1 MEFGVPKEVR
11 DLENRVGLAPGGVL
25 GLTRAGHSVYIQTD
39 AGTAAGF
46 SDEDY
51 RSAGAQIVYSAAE
64 AYGRADVV
72 AKIARPTYDEY
83 RHFRNGQTIFAF
95 FHLPVASPD
104 MYGALVEHE
113 ITAVSYELM
122 RDDNDQYPVLLSAS
136 EVAGRLAPTIA
147 GQLLSSN
154 VHEQGLSG
162 RGILLGGLAS
172 VPPASIVIIGGGT
185 LGVNA
190 ARAFLGMGAEVMLLD
205 RDINKLRAIE
215 ERFDGRVT
223 TMFANRYNLKRVVK
237 FADVLVGA
245 VMIPGQRAPI
255 IVTREMVKTMQAG
268 SVIIDYSI
276 DEGGCI
282 ETSRPTTLRD
292 PIFVAEDIFHYCV
305 PNITSAVARTAS
317 YAISN
322 AAMPY
327 LRALAEN
334 GLMAA
339 VKDHSALAEGIS
351 LYQGSI
357 VHPRLA
363 AALGRTITRPQFVE
377 DHDQDNGEIA

>member
-11 DLENRVGLAPGGVL
+11 DLENRVGLAPGSVL
-25 GLTRAGHSVYIQTD
+25 GLTRAGHSVYVQAD

-51 RSAGAQIVYSAAE
+51 REAGAQIVYSAAE

-72 AKIARPTYDEY
+72 AKIARPTDDEY
-83 RHFRNGQTIFAF
+83 RHFRNGQLIFAF

-104 MYGALVEHE
+104 LYGALVEHE

-122 RDDNDQYPVLLSAS
+122 RESNSQYPVLLSAS

-147 GQLLSSN
+147 GQLLCSN
-154 VHEQGLSG
+154 VKQGLRG
-162 RGILLGGLAS
+162 RGILLSGLAS

-185 LGVNA
+185 LGANA
-190 ARAFLGMGAEVMLLD
+190 ARAFLGMGAEVVLLD

-215 ERFDGRVT
+215 ERFNGRVT

-255 IVTREMVKTMQAG
+255 VVNREMVKTMRTG

-292 PIFVAEDIFHYCV
+292 PVFVTEGIFHHCV
-305 PNITSAVARTAS
+305 PNITSTVARTAS

-322 AAMPY
+322 AALPY
-327 LRALAEN
+327 LRAVAES
-334 GLMAA
+334 GLMVAA
-339 VKDHSALAEGIS
+339 KEYVALAEGIS
-351 LYQGSI
+351 LYQGNL
-357 VHPRLA
+357 VHPELA
-363 AALGRTITRPQFVE
+363 SALGRTITRPLFVE
-377 DHDQDNGEIA
+377 DRNRDHGGLS

>member
-11 DLENRVGLAPGGVL
+11 DLENRVGLAPGSVL
-25 GLTRAGHSVYIQTD
+25 GLTRAGHSVYMQAD
-39 AGTAAGF
+39 AGIGAGF

-51 RSAGAQIVYSAAE
+51 RDAGAQIVYSAAE

-72 AKIARPTYDEY
+72 AKIARPTTDEY
-83 RHFRNGQTIFAF
+83 RHFRSGQIIFAF

-122 RDDNDQYPVLLSAS
+122 REKNGQYPVLLSAS

-147 GQLLSSN
+147 GQLLCSS
-154 VHEQGLSG
+154 VKQGVRG
-162 RGILLGGLAS
+162 RGILLSGLAS

-185 LGVNA
+185 LGINA

-245 VMIPGQRAPI
+245 VMVPGQRAPI
-255 IVTREMVKTMQAG
+255 VVTREMVKTMRTG

-292 PIFVAEDIFHYCV
+292 SVFVTEGIFHHCV
-305 PNITSAVARTAS
+305 PNITSAVARTTS

-322 AAMPY
+322 AALPY
-327 LRALAEN
+327 LHAVAKN
-334 GLMAA
+334 GLIAA
-339 VKDHSALAEGIS
+339 VKDYAALAEGLS
-351 LYQGSI
+351 LYQGNL
-357 VHPRLA
+357 VHPELA
-363 AALGRTITRPQFVE
+363 AALGRTITRPRFVE
-377 DHDQDNGEIA
+377 ERSRERGGLS

>member
-11 DLENRVGLAPGGVL
+11 DLEMRVGLAPGSVL
-25 GLTRAGHSVYIQTD
+25 GLTRAGNTVYMQTG
-39 AGTAAGF
+39 AGTGAGF
-46 SDEDY
+46 SDEVY
-51 RSAGAQIVYSAAE
+51 RDAGAQIVYSAAE

-72 AKIARPTYDEY
+72 IKIARPTSDEY
-83 RHFRNGQTIFAF
+83 RHFRDGQTMFAF

-122 RDDNDQYPVLLSAS
+122 REDDGQYPVLVSAS

-147 GQLLSSN
+147 GQLLCSSN
-154 VHEQGLSG
+154 RYGHNG
-162 RGILLGGLAS
+162 RGILLSGLAS
-172 VPPASIVIIGGGT
+172 VPPATIVIIGGGT

-190 ARAFLGMGAEVMLLD
+190 ARAFLGMGAEVMVLD
-205 RDINKLRAIE
+205 RNINKLRAIE
-215 ERFDGRVT
+215 DRFNGRVT

-245 VMIPGQRAPI
+245 VLVPGQRAPI
-255 IVTREMVKTMQAG
+255 IITRDMVKTMRAG

-292 PIFVAEDIFHYCV
+292 PIFIADGVIHHCV
-305 PNITSAVARTAS
+305 PNVTSAVARTTS

-322 AAMPY
+322 AALPY
-327 LRALAEN
+327 LKAVAEH
-334 GLMAA
+334 GIIAA
-339 VKDHSALAEGIS
+339 AKNWSALGEGIS
-351 LYQGSI
+351 LYQGNL
-357 VHPRLA
+357 VHSRLA
-363 AALGRTITRPQFVE
+363 TALGRTITRPLFVAE
-377 DHDQDNGEIA
+377 DQNNNHGGLL

>member
-11 DLENRVGLAPGGVL
+11 DLENRVGLAPGSVL
-25 GLTRAGHSVYIQTD
+25 GLTRAGHSVYVQAE
-39 AGTAAGF
+39 AGTSAGF

-51 RSAGAQIVYSAAE
+51 RNAGAQIVYSAAE

-72 AKIARPTYDEY
+72 AKIARPTDDEY
-83 RHFRNGQTIFAF
+83 RHFRNGQIIFAF

-122 RDDNDQYPVLLSAS
+122 CDKNGQYPVLVSAS

-147 GQLLSSN
+147 GQLLCSN
-154 VHEQGLSG
+154 IKQGVNG

-172 VPPASIVIIGGGT
+172 VPPASVVIIGGGT
-185 LGVNA
+185 LGANA
-190 ARAFLGMGAEVMLLD
+190 ARAFLGMGAEVMVLD

-215 ERFDGRVT
+215 ERFNGRVT

-245 VMIPGQRAPI
+245 VLVPGQRAPI
-255 IVTREMVKTMQAG
+255 LVTREMVKTMRTG
-268 SVIIDYSI
+268 SIIIDYSI
-276 DEGGCI
+276 DEGGCF

-292 PIFVAEDIFHYCV
+292 PIFVTEGIIHHCV
-305 PNITSAVARTAS
+305 PNITSTVARTTS

-322 AAMPY
+322 AALPY

-334 GLMAA
+334 GLMTA
-339 VKDHSALAEGIS
+339 VKDYTALAEGIS
-351 LYQGSI
+351 LYQGNL
-357 VHPRLA
+357 VHPQLA

-377 DHDQDNGEIA
+377 ERNQDRGGLS

>member
-11 DLENRVGLAPGGVL
+11 DLEMRVGLAPGSVL
-25 GLTRAGHSVYIQTD
+25 GLTRAGHSVYVQAD
-39 AGTAAGF
+39 AGTGAGF

-51 RSAGAQIVYSAAE
+51 REAGAQIVYSAAE

-72 AKIARPTYDEY
+72 AKIARPTDDEY
-83 RHFRNGQTIFAF
+83 RHFRNGQILFAF
-95 FHLPVASPD
+95 FHLPVASAD

-122 RDDNDQYPVLLSAS
+122 RESDGQYPVLISAS

-147 GQLLSSN
+147 GQLLCSSN
-154 VHEQGLSG
+154 KHGHVG

-172 VPPASIVIIGGGT
+172 VPPASVVIIGGGT

-190 ARAFLGMGAEVMLLD
+190 ARAFLGMGAEVMVLD
-205 RDINKLRAIE
+205 RNINSLRAIE

-223 TMFANRYNLKRVVK
+223 TMFANRYNLNRVVK

-245 VMIPGQRAPI
+245 VMVPGQRAPI
-255 IVTREMVKTMQAG
+255 IITRDMVKTMRSG
-268 SVIIDYSI
+268 SIIIDYSI
-276 DEGGCI
+276 DEGGCV

-292 PIFVAEDIFHYCV
+292 PIYVMEGVVHHCV
-305 PNITSAVARTAS
+305 PNITSAVARTTS

-322 AAMPY
+322 AALPY
-327 LRALAEN
+327 LKAVAEN
-334 GLMAA
+334 GLIGAA
-339 VKDHSALAEGIS
+339 THHTALAEGIS
-351 LYQGSI
+351 LYQGNL
-357 VHPRLA
+357 VHQQLA
-363 AALGRTITRPQFVE
+363 AALGRTINRPLFVE
-377 DHDQDNGEIA
+377 ERDERRGGLL